1 MTSRTS
7 EETAEN
13 MLSDAM
19 VDAYLERIGA
29 RRPEKADLHGLRH
42 LQERHVLSV
51 PFENIDYHV
60 EGAELSLERDFLH
73 DKIVRRRRGG
83 GCYELNPS
91 FGHLLEALGYSVEIL
106 AGQVFLGGE
115 FGAPLCHLALRVHA
129 DGKDW
134 LVDVGFG
141 KGSRFPLEI
150 GAQGVQKDP
159 HGEFEVVTPEE
170 GGIQVV
176 LDGGIQYRLDER
188 PVRIEDFYPTL
199 WWYRTA
205 PDSVFLHNLIASMQ
219 KESGRATVNGREL
232 VLTDAGGTRTVEL
245 ADDAALR
252 AAYEEHFGIV
262 LEPGVM
268 PKQPEVDPAVRIIMQ
283 ID

>member
-1 MTSRTS
+1 MTEERTK
-7 EETAEN
+7 T

-29 RRPEKADLHGLRH
+29 RRPEKADIHALRH

-60 EGAELSLERDFLH
+60 EGAELGLERDFLYE
-73 DKIVRRRRGG
+73 KIVTRRRGG
-83 GCYELNPS
+83 GCYELNPA
-91 FGHLLEALGYSVEIL
+91 FGHLLEALGFSVEIL

-115 FGAPLCHLALRVHA
+115 FGAPLCHLALRVRLE
-129 DGKDW
+129 DRDW
-134 LVDVGFG
+134 LIDVGFG
-141 KGSRFPLEI
+141 KNSRFPLET
-150 GAQGVQKDP
+150 GSAEVQKDP
-159 HGEFEVVTPEE
+159 HGDYRVTRPEE
-170 GGIQVV
+170 GFLQVH
-176 LDGGIQYRLDER
+176 LNGEIQYRLDER

-205 PDSVFLHNLIASMQ
+205 PDSVFLHNLICSIQ
-219 KESGRATVNGREL
+219 NEGGRVTVNGREL
-232 VLTDAGGTRTVEL
+232 TRTDENGTVTVEL

-252 AAYEEHFGIV
+252 AAYEEDFGLVID
-262 LEPGVM
+262 PAAM
-268 PKQPEVDPAVRIIMQ
+268 PKQPDVDPAIRIVMQ

>member
-1 MTSRTS
+1 MTEERTK
-7 EETAEN
+7 T

-29 RRPEKADLHGLRH
+29 RRPERADIHALRH

-60 EGAELSLERDFLH
+60 EGAELGLDREFLYE
-73 DKIVRRRRGG
+73 KIVTRRRGG

-91 FGHLLEALGYSVEIL
+91 FGHLLEALGFSVEIL
-106 AGQVFLGGE
+106 AGQVFLGGA
-115 FGAPLCHLALRVHA
+115 FGAPLCHLALRVRV
-129 DGKDW
+129 DGQDW
-134 LVDVGFG
+134 LVDAGFG
-141 KGSRFPLEI
+141 KNSRFPLQTWSEE
-150 GAQGVQKDP
+150 VQKDP
-159 HGEFEVVTPEE
+159 HGDYRVTRPEK
-170 GGIQVV
+170 GFLQVH
-176 LDGGIQYRLDER
+176 LNGNIQYRLDER
-188 PVRIEDFYPTL
+188 PVRIDDFHPTL

-219 KESGRATVNGREL
+219 SDAGRVTVNGREL
-232 VLTDAGGTRTVEL
+232 TRTDENGTVTTLL

-262 LEPGVM
+262 IDPAAM
-268 PKQPEVDPAVRIIMQ
+268 PKQPDVDPAVRIIMQ

>member
-1 MTSRTS
+1 MFS
-7 EETAEN
+7 E
-13 MLSDAM
+13 AM

-29 RRPEKADLHGLRH
+29 RRPEQADVHALRH

-73 DKIVRRRRGG
+73 EKIVTRRRGG
-83 GCYELNPS
+83 GCYELNPA
-91 FGHLLEALGYSVEIL
+91 FGHLLEALGFRVEIL
-106 AGQVFLGGE
+106 PGAVFLGGE

-129 DGKDW
+129 DGQDW

-141 KGSRFPLEI
+141 KGSRFPLPI
-150 GAQGVQKDP
+150 GTDEVQKDP
-159 HGEFEVVTPEE
+159 HGDFRVLQPAD
-170 GGIQVV
+170 GGLQVE
-176 LDGGIQYRLDER
+176 LDGHIQYRLDER
-188 PVRIEDFYPTL
+188 PVRIADFYPTL

-205 PDSVFLHNLIASMQ
+205 PDSVFLHNLIACQ
-219 KESGRATVNGREL
+219 QREDGRVTVNGREL
-232 VLTDAGGTRTVEL
+232 TRTTADGKETVLL

-262 LEPGVM
+262 VDTM
-268 PKQPEVDPAVRIIMQ
+268 PKQPDVDPAVRIVMQ

>member
-1 MTSRTS
+1 MT
-7 EETAEN
+7 EEKTKT

-29 RRPEKADLHGLRH
+29 RRPEKADIHALRH

-60 EGAELSLERDFLH
+60 EGAELSLEREFLH
-73 DKIVRRRRGG
+73 EKIVTRRRGG
-83 GCYELNPS
+83 GCYELNPA
-91 FGHLLEALGYSVEIL
+91 FGHLLEALGFSVEIL

-115 FGAPLCHLALRVHA
+115 YGAPLCHLALRVHLE
-129 DGKDW
+129 DRDW
-134 LVDVGFG
+134 LIDVGFG
-141 KGSRFPLEI
+141 KSSRFPLET
-150 GAQGVQKDP
+150 GTAEVQKDP
-159 HGEFEVVTPEE
+159 HGDFRVVREEE
-170 GGIQVV
+170 GFLQVHLNGDV
-176 LDGGIQYRLDER
+176 QYRLDER

-205 PDSVFLHNLIASMQ
+205 PDSVFLHNLICSIQ
-219 KESGRATVNGREL
+219 NETGRVTVNGREL
-232 VLTDAGGTRTVEL
+232 TRTDENGTVTVEL

-252 AAYEEHFGIV
+252 AAYEEDFGLVID
-262 LEPGVM
+262 PAAM
-268 PKQPEVDPAVRIIMQ
+268 PKQPDVDPAIRIVMQ